1 MAGRYG
7 FFDAGMTAW
16 GRLED
21 KTRQSED
28 SAISWLTKE
37 GYLLNRFGRQTKG
50 ANLKESLAANGEWQT
65 KLRSSNRNV
74 KSWNATIGFDAL
86 TTASGRENGNIAN
99 MYDKGDLEYL
109 FSWKV
114 YTVKTSWWLFGT
126 SNDKGDTT
134 IFGETKKSSG
144 GGWKNYNTYGNGGPN
159 LGDNSAW
166 HSADKLSTLYFKA
179 SSDKDE
185 KVDSYLSG
193 AMLVGRDI
201 KGPQISS
208 VKVTS
213 DEAGEKTI
221 PGGAIT
227 LDTIDSTLTNRTVY
241 FHVTWD
247 EPVVFQNMSRQA
259 IAGLSLLINTEGID
273 KSTAQTAEAAF
284 LRFAPSKNDAKPVMV
299 FEYQIPDPYTDPGAQ
314 ERGYYYRFKNVTVS
328 SSENA
333 AFWNNIYDLSGNK
346 FAADK
351 DGVQPS
357 KQMRVAID
365 GAPYVDL
372 RPFGIESIRVTP
384 DRTTRIAD
392 ENSAFLEAGRVFVVT
407 LTLNK
412 TLRNGVSNMDLPS
425 LTLNVKDAE
434 GNFVTISPSE
444 EYLKRVEKNK
454 SGAWEPTDKYVWI
467 GNRCVKPVMLWDNQR
482 ISYYIQLYPG
492 YTMDGDSIRVT
503 AVTAD
508 KSKVKD
514 DAGYSMMNY
523 ALEENFLSPTDMPE
537 GAQSR
542 ISQYQVAPDRQ
553 YKLDFDPPEITV
565 NAKNPDDN
573 GVVMISAAVTDPS
586 LAGTD
591 ASFTVKVN
599 GNFSDDVPVQYQ
611 AASSESYNDASW
623 ISADTGVSSAAFST
637 PVMQGADSTEGTA
650 YGFIKL
656 PQPGEADT
664 LDVSVTVTD
673 EAGNSATKTETITT
687 SYDILAPRIDA
698 KVIGEE
704 VSFEISDIDDS
715 ITYYYG
721 YSENDTTEPIYTID
735 TGKSGTLPPPPL
747 PEGNEVYSRVA
758 WIKASDSSGNVSGII
773 KLPVK
778 FDRTYTT
785 IDYTADT
792 SKTYLAE
799 DYPTVE
805 ATIENV
811 TGYWYM
817 WAEKPAGVADT
828 AAYISD
834 RFIADMKSYAESLNQ
849 VEAVADE
856 DPDTEQSNNATN
868 IAPALSGTS
877 AVAKINPEDESYDGT
892 IYAEDTSRPIMLI
905 IAAEKDDGTT
915 LVKTVEFDTFYSAPA
930 VNVTQTRFSTNN
942 HKGKRVDYTVG
953 DQTLLMAND
962 TTYSYPLN
970 TPSLYSFAQAE
981 LRIALDPVTG
991 LDRVDLGGSTVTLE
1005 RVVYEGEDLAA
1016 SEFSRETL
1024 NTWTFT
1030 ELGFNENVNTVIADI
1045 DPAIID
1051 ASYYE
1056 QYSVGEDSGY
1066 RRPVRYELVCNMQY
1080 AGDIPS
1086 VRTPITYYAFNNT
1099 PEAYLYEICCEVGE
1113 YTALAN
1119 GLGAYEN
1126 QNVEAIF
1133 DSDGKDIT
1141 ANVPLYT
1148 AQTKDYEGT
1157 EGYEMYLKF
1166 TTNGNSGDACMGD
1179 KAYYGAPVQNTVDP
1193 ENTAKLLLHIGT
1205 DPDNLTEIP
1214 FSSTQYYIES
1224 GTYDISEYLLG
1235 KGDAVSEVK
1244 LYYRFEH
1251 PERGEMS
1258 PLYVMNV
1265 RTDNE
1270 PPVFDITV
1278 SETERM
1284 TNEVSVKLHSVYD
1297 VQTLPDGTVYY
1308 DTEQPTDEW
1317 FSEGGTPEL
1326 YAWRKATEND
1336 DAESLLEIGDAMPI
1350 WTYDEA
1356 ADTETITDYYIRVRP
1371 DEEGFYR
1378 FTRNGFFAV
1387 NAVDNAENY
1396 TTSVLINGEP
1406 AELEF
1411 LGDKLGSIFEFN

>member
-1 MAGRYG
+1 MKKRSTALILALLMLIGHLCMPGIGASAEDKTNRYG
-7 FFDAGMTAW
+7 HSVTYSPITQLRADDKPVRFFDAGITAW
-16 GRLED
+16 ANVAD
-21 KTRQSED
+21 STRRSED
-28 SAISWLTKE
+28 GSIAWLTEK
-37 GYLLNRFGRQTKG
+37 GYLLNRFGRQTGG
-50 ANLKESLAANGEWQT
+50 ATLKESFAANGEWQT
-65 KLRSSNRNV
+65 KIRAKNREFGS
-74 KSWNATIGFDAL
+74 KSWDATIGFDAL
-86 TTASGRENGNIAN
+86 TTSKGRENGNISN
-99 MYDKGDLEYL
+99 MYDKGDIEYF

-114 YTVKTSWWLFGT
+114 HTVKTSWWLVGT
-126 SNDKGDTT
+126 SNDKGNTT
-134 IFGETKKSSG
+134 IFGESTPSSG
-144 GGWKNYNTYGNGGPN
+144 GGWKPNNTYGDGPN

-193 AMLVGRDI
+193 AMLVGRDV
-201 KGPQISS
+201 KGPKISS

-213 DEAGEKTI
+213 DPEGKKALPEN
-221 PGGAIT
+221 AVT
-227 LDTIDSTLTNRTVY
+227 LDSISNGTIQNRTVY

-247 EPVVFQNMSRQA
+247 EPVVLKNMNKA
-259 IAGLSLLINTEGID
+259 DIAAMELQISTTGID
-273 KSTAQTAEAAF
+273 KSTAQTASAPF

-299 FEYQIPDPYTDPGAQ
+299 FEYQIPDPYTDIKAQ
-314 ERGYYYRFKNVTVS
+314 ERGYYYRFDNVPVS
-328 SSENA
+328 SSTNK
-333 AFWNNIYDLSGNK
+333 AFWDNIYDLSGNK
-346 FAADK
+346 FASDRE
-351 DGVQPS
+351 GMQPS
-357 KQMRVAID
+357 SELRTAIS
-365 GAPYVDL
+365 GTTPCVVDL
-372 RPFGIESIRVTP
+372 RPLGIESIRVTP

-514 DAGYSMMNY
+514 DAGYSMMDY
-523 ALEENFLSPTDMPE
+523 ALEENFLSPTDMTE
-537 GAQSR
+537 GARSR

-565 NAKNPDDN
+565 NAENPDGN

-721 YSENDTTEPIYTID
+721 YSENDAAEPDYTNEY
-735 TGKSGTLPPPPL
+735 GKSGTLPL
-747 PEGNEVYSRVA
+747 PQLPNDNEVYSRVV

-877 AVAKINPEDESYDGT
+877 AAAKINPEDESYDGT

-930 VNVTQTRFSTNN
+930 VNVTQSRFSTNN

-970 TPSLYSFAQAE
+970 TPSLYGFAQAE

-1016 SEFSRETL
+1016 SEVSRETL

-1056 QYSVGEDSGY
+1056 QYSVDENSGY

-1080 AGDIPS
+1080 TGDIPS

-1099 PEAYLYEICCEVGE
+1099 PEAYLYEIRCDVGE

-1126 QNVEAIF
+1126 QNVEAVF
-1133 DSDGKDIT
+1133 DSDGNDIT

-1157 EGYEMYLKF
+1157 EGYKMYLKF
-1166 TTNGNSGDACMGD
+1166 TTNGNSGDACIGD
-1179 KAYYGAPVQNTVDP
+1179 KVYYGAPV
-1193 ENTAKLLLHIGT
+1193 
-1205 DPDNLTEIP
+1205 
-1214 FSSTQYYIES
+1214 
-1224 GTYDISEYLLG
+1224 
-1235 KGDAVSEVK
+1235 
-1244 LYYRFEH
+1244 
-1251 PERGEMS
+1251 
-1258 PLYVMNV
+1258 
-1265 RTDNE
+1265 
-1270 PPVFDITV
+1270 
-1278 SETERM
+1278 
-1284 TNEVSVKLHSVYD
+1284 
-1297 VQTLPDGTVYY
+1297 
-1308 DTEQPTDEW
+1308 
-1317 FSEGGTPEL
+1317 
-1326 YAWRKATEND
+1326 
-1336 DAESLLEIGDAMPI
+1336 
-1350 WTYDEA
+1350 
-1356 ADTETITDYYIRVRP
+1356 
-1371 DEEGFYR
+1371 
-1378 FTRNGFFAV
+1378 
-1387 NAVDNAENY
+1387 
-1396 TTSVLINGEP
+1396 
-1406 AELEF
+1406 
-1411 LGDKLGSIFEFN
+1411 